1 MWVFGSK
8 TQHRRFHVADSNDHA
23 WRIDGNIPNRKS
35 IEEASK
41 IKRRITAIE
50 RPENGNFS
58 PFIFRFTLAKVHDSG
73 G

>member
-1 MWVFGSK
+1 M
-8 TQHRRFHVADSNDHA
+8 R
-23 WRIDGNIPNRKS
+23 RIDGNIPNRKS